1 MNYPPAR
8 AAFLSFADLVCPV
21 FPTPALLP
29 LMPWPRELKRLEG
42 RLARDVGVTVPA
54 TRATLNPRPD
64 LTLLLD
70 TPDDGAAPP
79 LDMDERYRLAV
90 RETGIVLHAA
100 TVFGALRG
108 LQTLRQLHAVDGK
121 TCPCVE
127 IIDAPAYPWRGLLI
141 DVARRWLPLQVL
153 KRQLD
158 GMAAAKLNVLHWHL
172 TDDQGWRL
180 ASERYPRLQTHASGG
195 QFYSLD
201 EARELVAYASER
213 GIRIVPELDVP
224 GHTTALAAAYPEL
237 FSAPGPYGIQR
248 GFGVFKPCL
257 DPRKPEVYEFL
268 DHILAEWA
276 TVFPDPFV
284 HIGGDEVEGSHWQ
297 ALGLEPRA
305 TQAMFNRRLL
315 EILVCHGK
323 RMLGWDEL
331 GEDEALPAEVMVQSW
346 RGPDSLARLAR
357 RGHAVLLSAGFY
369 LDQPHTSA
377 YHWRRPL
384 LPPDVPTL
392 RCRPGDLVRHW
403 RLHLDLGTQPLRAEL
418 GLIEDKAGQWRGWIA
433 FEGQTPLALQTL
445 AWRGAELRFHLDT
458 WMGELSARLH
468 EAQPSARL
476 RGVMRIANVF
486 YPTEGEALYALA
498 EPSAAPVPLY
508 EVALARVRGAE
519 AALWSELVDTHNIDL
534 RLWPRLFAVAERFWS
549 AAPPPGEAAM
559 LQRLDAV
566 SLWAVREV
574 GLQHE
579 AQHRQGMLAL
589 VDGNERA
596 LAELQRLV
604 RLIEPA
610 GYYARQHRKKLTGR
624 YHLDEP
630 LNRLADVLPA
640 ENRLM
645 QELARAPID
654 GARWRA
660 LLAEDWSGLPALLL
674 DYAGLAALLPLVE
687 RLPGLRALGLE
698 LLEAIAQGQVLPEAR
713 RRAAQDQLDAA
724 APMVDEV
731 VLALVPALESL
742 LEACS

>member
-1 MNYPPAR
+1 
-8 AAFLSFADLVCPV
+8 
-21 FPTPALLP
+21 
-29 LMPWPRELKRLEG
+29 MPWPRELRWLDRLLVSDSDSDSGPE
-42 RLARDVGVTVPA
+42 LPA
-54 TRATLNPRPD
+54 TRATLRRIAD
-64 LTLLLD
+64 SGGLTLLLD
-70 TPDDGAAPP
+70 TPDDGAPP
-79 LDMDERYRLAV
+79 PPPGMDERYRLAV
-90 RETGIVLHAA
+90 RESGIVLHAA

-108 LQTLRQLHAVDGK
+108 LQTLSQLRAGDGK

-141 DVARRWLPLQVL
+141 DVVRRWLPLAVL

-180 ASERYPRLQTHASGG
+180 ASARYPRLQSHAGGG
-195 QFYSLD
+195 QCYSLE

-213 GIRIVPELDVP
+213 GIRVVPELDVP

-237 FSAPGPYGIQR
+237 FSAPGPYEIER

-297 ALGLEPRA
+297 ALGLAPRA
-305 TQAMFNRRLL
+305 AQALFNRRLL
-315 EILVCHGK
+315 EILARHGK
-323 RMLGWDEL
+323 TMLGWDEL
-331 GEDEALPAEVMVQSW
+331 GEDEALPAEVMLQSW

-369 LDQPHTSA
+369 LDQPHASA
-377 YHWRRPL
+377 YHWRRSI
-384 LPPDVPTL
+384 LPPAAPQL
-392 RCRPGDLVRHW
+392 RCRAGELARHW
-403 RLHLDLGTQPLRAEL
+403 RLHLDLGVQQLRAEL
-418 GLIEDKAGQWRGWIA
+418 ALIEDKAGQWRGWIA
-433 FEGQTPLALQTL
+433 FEGQAPLALQTL
-445 AWRGAELRFHLDT
+445 AWRGAELCFGLDT

-468 EAQPSARL
+468 EEASSARL
-476 RGVMRIANVF
+476 QGVIRIANVL
-486 YPTEGEALYALA
+486 YPAEGEALYAPDQ
-498 EPSAAPVPLY
+498 PSAAPAPLD
-508 EVALARVRGAE
+508 EAALARVRGAE
-519 AALWSELVDTHNIDL
+519 AALWSELVDAHNIDL

-566 SLWAVREV
+566 SQWAVREL

-579 AQHRQGMLAL
+579 AQHRQGLLAL
-589 VDGNERA
+589 VDGDERA

-604 RLIEPA
+604 CLIEPA
-610 GYYARQHRKKLTGR
+610 GYYARQHRKKLSGR

-645 QELARAPID
+645 QELARAPVD
-654 GARWRA
+654 LARWRA
-660 LLAEDWSGLPALLL
+660 LLAEDWGGLPALLRG
-674 DYAGLAALLPLVE
+674 YAGLAALLPLAE
-687 RLPGLRALGLE
+687 RLPGLRVLGLE
-698 LLEAIAQGQVLPEAR
+698 LLDAVEQGQVLPEPR
-713 RRAAQDQLDAA
+713 RRAAQQTLDAA

>member
-1 MNYPPAR
+1 
-8 AAFLSFADLVCPV
+8 
-21 FPTPALLP
+21 
-29 LMPWPRELKRLEG
+29 MPWPSELRRQDG
-42 RLARDVGVTVPA
+42 RSACFSVPDLPA
-54 TRATLNPRPD
+54 TRAMLRRGADLGD
-64 LTLLLD
+64 LTLRLD
-70 TPDDGAAPP
+70 TPDDGAPP
-79 LDMDERYRLAV
+79 PPGMDERYRLAV
-90 RETGIVLHAA
+90 RTDGIVLHAA

-108 LQTLRQLHAVDGK
+108 LQTLSQLRQLRAENGK
-121 TCPCVE
+121 TWPCVE

-141 DVARRWLPLQVL
+141 DVARRWLPLPVL

-180 ASERYPRLQTHASGG
+180 ASERYPRLQSHASGG
-195 QFYSLD
+195 QCYSLA
-201 EARELVAYASER
+201 EARELVAYAGER
-213 GIRIVPELDVP
+213 GIRVVPELDMP

-237 FSAPGPYGIQR
+237 FSAPGPYEIER

-284 HIGGDEVEGSHWQ
+284 HVGGDEVEGSHWQ
-297 ALGLEPRA
+297 ALGLEARA
-305 TQAMFNRRLL
+305 AQALFNRRLL
-315 EILVCHGK
+315 EILARHGK

-369 LDQPHTSA
+369 LDQPHASA
-377 YHWRRPL
+377 YHWRRPI
-384 LPPDVPTL
+384 LPPAAPQL
-392 RCRPGDLVRHW
+392 HCLAGELARHW
-403 RLHLDLGTQPLRAEL
+403 RLHLDLGVQQLRAEL
-418 GLIEDKAGQWRGWIA
+418 GLVEDKAGQWRGWIA

-445 AWRGAELRFHLDT
+445 VWRGAELRFGLDT
-458 WMGELSARLH
+458 WMGELR
-468 EAQPSARL
+468 ARL
-476 RGVMRIANVF
+476 REQGGLLGSVRIANVV
-486 YPTEGEALYALA
+486 YAAEGEALYAPTGPA
-498 EPSAAPVPLY
+498 EAAAPLD
-508 EVALARVRGAE
+508 EAARTRVMGGE
-519 AALWSELVDTHNIDL
+519 AALWSELVDAHNIDL

-549 AAPPPGEAAM
+549 SVPPPEEAAM
-559 LQRLDAV
+559 YARLDAV
-566 SLWAVREV
+566 SQWAAREH

-579 AQHRQGMLAL
+579 AQHRQGLLAL
-589 VDGNERA
+589 VGGDERA

-604 RLIEPA
+604 CLIEPA
-610 GYYARQHRKKLTGR
+610 GYYARQHCKKLAGR

-654 GARWRA
+654 SARWRA
-660 LLAEDWSGLPALLL
+660 LLDEDWRGLPALLREH
-674 DYAGLAALLPLVE
+674 AGLAALLPLAE
-687 RLPGLRALGLE
+687 RLPGLRALGLQ
-698 LLEAIAQGQVLPEAR
+698 LLDAVEQGQVLPEAR
-713 RRAAQDQLDAA
+713 RRAAQQMLDAA